1 MPSTLT
7 QKNRRLGFKTEQ
19 GDDALLVTHVTIN
32 EQLGRLFKIEV
43 ELAAEDTALDFNSLV
58 GSSATVW
65 LERPDGNKRY
75 FNGLISRFAQPSH
88 EGRLACYRAT
98 LVPWLWF
105 LTRASDCRIFQNK
118 TATDIIEDVFKAQ
131 GFDAYKLD
139 LSGTYREREYCVQY
153 RESDFNFVSRLM
165 EQEGIYYYFEHEDG
179 KHTLV
184 LTDAASSHSAYE
196 SYSSMNY
203 RPSAHPGEGDAESI
217 TDWVMEV
224 EVQTGAYV
232 TGEFNFKTPNAPIVT
247 NDSISRSHPYSSLEV
262 FDYPGEFDV
271 REEGEAYAKRR
282 IEELQAQHEIIHGQA
297 TSRGIAAGYKF
308 SLEGHPRKDQNES
321 YLVTGATFK
330 LNSGEFESGAKPKNE
345 EFYTCNFTAMP
356 AAEQFRSTR
365 HARKTPISG
374 PQTAM
379 VVGTSGE
386 EVDTDEHGRVKVQFH
401 WDRQGQSDENS
412 SCWVRVS
419 HPSAGKG
426 WGGISLPRIGQEVI
440 VEFLEGDPD
449 RPIITGRVYNAN
461 ATVPYALPDNK
472 TVSTFMS
479 NSSKGGDGYNEFR
492 FEDKKDSEKIYL
504 HGEKDHDARIKND
517 TKEWIGNDRHLIV
530 KKDQLEKVE
539 GDHHSEVTGEAR
551 LKVGGKFG
559 ETITGDHLAA
569 VKGADNLAVTG
580 DQKVKVDGDV
590 NLKGGQN
597 LNTEAGQKVSVKAGA
612 DIHLKAGA
620 TYAMEAA
627 TTVHIKGGTV
637 LVIEAGTQLSLKAG
651 ASFIDL
657 GPSGVSISGTMVNI
671 NSGGSAASGSGSSP
685 TAPTAPDSPD
695 DPKEPEEAAES

>member
-7 QKNRRLGFKTEQ
+7 QKNRRLGIKTEL
-19 GDDALLVTHVTIN
+19 GDDALLVTRAVIK
-32 EQLGRLFKIEV
+32 EQLGRLFQIEV
-43 ELAAEDTALDFNSLV
+43 EMSAEDNALDFNSLV
-58 GSSATVW
+58 GTSATVW
-65 LERPDGNKRY
+65 MERPDGNKRY
-75 FNGLISRFAQPSH
+75 FNGLISRFSQPSQ
-88 EGRLACYRAT
+88 EGRLACYKAT

-105 LTRASDCRIFQNK
+105 LTRAADCRIFQNK

-131 GFDAYKLD
+131 GFDDYKLD
-139 LSGTYREREYCVQY
+139 LTGTYREREYCVQY

-179 KHTLV
+179 KHTLA
-184 LTDAASSHSAYE
+184 LTDAASSHSEYDT
-196 SYSSMNY
+196 YSSIEY
-203 RPSAHPGEGDAESI
+203 RPRPKAGSDDGENIS
-217 TDWVMEV
+217 DWVVEM

-247 NDSISRSHPYSSLEV
+247 NDSISRQHAHSSYEV

-271 REEGEAYAKRR
+271 REEGEDYAKRR
-282 IEELQAQHEIIHGQA
+282 IEELQAQHEIVHGQA

-308 SLEGHPRKDQNES
+308 TLKDHPRSDQNQS
-321 YLVTGATFK
+321 YLVTAATFH
-330 LNSGEFESGAKPKNE
+330 LDSGEFESGGKPKSE
-345 EFYTCNFTAMP
+345 EFYKCNFTAMP
-356 AAEQFRSTR
+356 ADEQFRSTR
-365 HARKTPISG
+365 HARKPLIQG

-386 EVDTDEHGRVKVQFH
+386 EIDTDEYGRVKVQFH

-419 HPSAGKG
+419 QPSAGKG
-426 WGGISLPRIGQEVI
+426 WGAISLPRIGQEVM

-449 RPIITGRVYNAN
+449 RPIITGRVYNAS
-461 ATVPYALPDNK
+461 AVVPYALPDNK
-472 TVSTFMS
+472 TISTFIS

-492 FEDKKDSEKIYL
+492 IEDKKGSEKIYL
-504 HGEKDHDARIKND
+504 HGEKDHDERIKND
-517 TKEWIGNDRHLIV
+517 TKEWVGNDRHLIV
-530 KKDQLEKVE
+530 KNDQLEKVE
-539 GDHHSEVTGEAR
+539 GDQHLGVTGDSR
-551 LKVGGKFG
+551 LKIEGKFG
-559 ETITGDHLAA
+559 ETISGDHVAA

-590 NLKGGQN
+590 NLKGGQD
-597 LNTEAGQKVSVKAGA
+597 LNTEVEQKVSVKAGT

-685 TAPTAPDSPD
+685 TAPTTPDSPD
-695 DPKEPEEAAES
+695 DPKEPKEADES

>member
-1 MPSTLT
+1 MPPTYT
-7 QKNRRLGFKTEQ
+7 QQNRRLGIKTEL
-19 GDDALLVTHVTIN
+19 GDDALMVTRAVIK
-32 EQLGRLFKIEV
+32 EQLGRLFQIEV
-43 ELAAEDTALDFNSLV
+43 EMAAEDTALDFNSLV
-58 GSSATVW
+58 GTSATVW

-75 FNGLISRFAQPSH
+75 FNGIISKFAQPSH
-88 EGRLACYRAT
+88 EGRLARYKAT
-98 LVPWLWF
+98 LVPWMWF
-105 LTRASDCRIFQNK
+105 LTRAADCRIFQNK
-118 TATDIIEDVFKAQ
+118 TASDIIEDVFK
-131 GFDAYKLD
+131 GHDFSDYKLD
-139 LSGTYREREYCVQY
+139 LTETYREREYCVQY

-184 LTDAASSHSAYE
+184 LTDAAASHSEYE
-196 SYSSMNY
+196 SYSSIDY
-203 RPSAHPGEGDAESI
+203 RPRTHAGEENDENV
-217 TDWVMEV
+217 TDWVVEM

-247 NDSISRSHPYSSLEV
+247 NDSISRQHAHSSYEV
-262 FDYPGEFDV
+262 FDYPGEFDE

-308 SLEGHPRKDQNES
+308 SLDGHPRKDQDRS
-321 YLVTGATFK
+321 YLVTAATFQ

-356 AAEQFRSTR
+356 ADAQYRSPR
-365 HARKTPISG
+365 HARKPSIRG

-386 EVDTDEHGRVKVQFH
+386 EIDTDEHGRVKVQFH
-401 WDRQGQSDENS
+401 WDREGQSDENS

-426 WGGISLPRIGQEVI
+426 WGAISLPRIGQEVM

-461 ATVPYALPDNK
+461 AVVPYALPDNK
-472 TVSTFMS
+472 TISTFMS

-492 FEDKKDSEKIYL
+492 IEDKKGEEKIYL
-504 HGEKDHDARIKND
+504 HGEKDHDQRIKND
-517 TKEWIGNDRHLIV
+517 TKEWVGNDRHLIV
-530 KKDQLEKVE
+530 KNDQLEKVE
-539 GDHHSEVTGEAR
+539 GDQHSEVTGDAK

-559 ETITGDHLAA
+559 ETVSGDHLAA
-569 VKGADNLAVTG
+569 VKGADNLTVTG

-590 NLKGGQN
+590 NLKGGKN
-597 LNTEAGQKVSVKAGA
+597 LNTDVGQKVSINAGK
-612 DIHLKAGA
+612 DIHLKAGRPMLWRRPPRF
-620 TYAMEAA
+620 TSR
-627 TTVHIKGGTV
+627 
-637 LVIEAGTQLSLKAG
+637 AGRRW
-651 ASFIDL
+651 
-657 GPSGVSISGTMVNI
+657 
-671 NSGGSAASGSGSSP
+671 
-685 TAPTAPDSPD
+685 
-695 DPKEPEEAAES
+695 